1 MERLGEVMDCD
12 CELLHNELP
21 SIPAY
26 LFFFFPH
33 HLLYPALLSHT
44 TLCMHMLIDAATCI
58 EKGCVREHT
67 RTHTTILLQR
77 GVVASRG
84 Q

>member
-1 MERLGEVMDCD
+1 MDCD